1 MALEDVILLILTKAP
16 TDQYGLFKQAG
27 NASISEITKALAT
40 LEQRKAI
47 HVFGYR
53 RSMRSGLDIPIY
65 APGAGDNNKFDV
77 HPLLAGVTSERLV
90 EYDFVARNLLPKR
103 NQGRILEVGSAGS
116 NLARSIREFGRGK
129 FLVIG
134 IDLAR
139 EGSDTRM
146 DARSTGFRSE
156 TFDQVISISTIEH
169 VGLCCGI
176 NDRHGDSKVIQE
188 IFRLLKKGGSA
199 IISVPYG
206 RTAIVK
212 QEFRVYDRN
221 SLNELAKPFSLAKKE
236 FYRYSS
242 GKWQRCSQDRA
253 GRVVSSDIPPK
264 FHSAACVCLLLKKK
278 HWFSATQ
285 ERLESQ

>member
-1 MALEDVILLILTKAP
+1 M
-16 TDQYGLFKQAG
+16 
-27 NASISEITKALAT
+27 SEITKALAT

-53 RSMRSGLDIPIY
+53 KSKRSGLDIPIY
-65 APGAGDNNKFDV
+65 ALGVGDNNKFDV
-77 HPLLAGVTSERLV
+77 HPLLAGVTSERLE

-116 NLARSIREFGRGK
+116 NLARSIREFGKGM

-139 EGSDTRM
+139 EGCDARV

-169 VGLCCGI
+169 VGLCSGV
-176 NDRHGDSKVIQE
+176 NDRNGDTKAMQE

-212 QEFRVYDRN
+212 QDYRVYDMN
-221 SLNELAKPFSLAKKE
+221 SLNELTRLFSLAKKE

-253 GRVVSSDIPPK
+253 GMAVSPNIPPK
-264 FHSAACVCLLLKKK
+264 FHSTACACLLLKKK
-278 HWFSATQ
+278 Y
-285 ERLESQ
+285 

>member
-27 NASISEITKALAT
+27 NVSISEITKALAT

-53 RSMRSGLDIPIY
+53 KSKRSGLDIPVY
-65 APGAGDNNKFDV
+65 ALGVGDNNKFDV
-77 HPLLAGVTSERLV
+77 HPLLAGVTSERLA
-90 EYDFVARNLLPKR
+90 EYDFVAKNLLPKR

-116 NLARSIREFGRGK
+116 NLAKSIKEFGKGM

-134 IDLAR
+134 IDLGR
-139 EGSDTRM
+139 EGCDTRM
-146 DARSTGFRSE
+146 DARSTGFRGE

-169 VGLCCGI
+169 VGLCFGM
-176 NDRHGDSKVIQE
+176 NDGNGDTKAMQE

-212 QEFRVYDRN
+212 QEYRVYDSN

-236 FYRYSS
+236 FYRYRS

-253 GRVVSSDIPPK
+253 GMAASSNISPK
-264 FHSAACVCLLLKKK
+264 FHSTACVCLLLKKK
-278 HWFSATQ
+278 
-285 ERLESQ
+285 R